1 MSDLK
6 TYAYGPANGGK
17 PKKVVL
23 MLHGLGSNGQDL
35 IGLAPLLAQTLPEVL
50 FLSPDAPQ
58 DYDMAPPGFGYQ
70 WFSLKSFEHDFML
83 QGARAAE
90 PGLNIYIDAVL
101 GQTGLKDSDL
111 ALLGFSQ
118 GTMMSLFGASRRKSP
133 VAGVLGYS
141 GALLAPDEL
150 ALPGMQK
157 FPVCLIHGE
166 ADDVVTIDRYH
177 AAKDALQNAGF
188 DVEGHTIPGLPHSID
203 QSGISFGSAFLQ
215 KIFAGIT
222 M

>member
-1 MSDLK
+1 MQDLN
-6 TYAYGPANGGK
+6 TYAFGPASGEK
-17 PKKVVL
+17 PRKVVV

-35 IGLAPLLAQTLPEVL
+35 MGLAPLLARQLPEVL

-58 DYDMAPPGFGYQ
+58 DYDMAPPGFGFQ

-83 QGARAAE
+83 GGARAAE
-90 PGLNIYIDAVL
+90 PGLNHYIDSIL
-101 GQTGLKDSDL
+101 TRTGLNDSDL

-118 GTMMSLFGASRRKSP
+118 GTMMSLFAAMRRKTP

-150 ALPGMQK
+150 MTVPGMQK

-166 ADDVVTIDRYH
+166 ADEVVTIDRYH
-177 AAKDALQNAGF
+177 AAKDALQQAGYL
-188 DVEGHTIPGLPHSID
+188 VEGHSIPGLPHSID
-203 QSGISFGSAFLQ
+203 ETGIMYGAAFLQ
-215 KIFAGIT
+215 KIFQ
-222 M
+222 